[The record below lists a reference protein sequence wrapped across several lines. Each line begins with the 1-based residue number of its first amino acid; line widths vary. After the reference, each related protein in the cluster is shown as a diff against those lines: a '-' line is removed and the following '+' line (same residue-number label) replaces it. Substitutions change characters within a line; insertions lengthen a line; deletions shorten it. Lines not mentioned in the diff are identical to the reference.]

1 MTVVGHGESLRPAG
15 RPLPAVAWLLVG
27 AVAAVLAAV
36 LTATSGRYGY
46 HRDELYFRMLDPAWG
61 YVDQPPLNPWLVR
74 TATAVLGDTVEAV
87 RVPATLGL
95 VGAVLLAALL
105 ARELGGR
112 RGAQVLAAA
121 AYGTAATPLI
131 FGHTFLTTSL
141 DLVVWGGVL
150 WCAVRALLRDP
161 RYWVAAGAVAG
172 AGTYGKLL
180 VGALL
185 AALAIGVLAAGPRRV
200 LATPWPWAG
209 AAATLVV
216 GLPNLLY
223 QAAHG
228 WPQLAMGAALRAENA
243 ADVRV
248 DMWPFQV
255 LTLGPP
261 LAVVWVIGLVALWRR
276 PAWRPLR
283 GLVVAYP
290 ALLLFTFAAGAQVY
304 YASGLVIAFLAAGAV
319 VMARWAR
326 TTARRAAVVGLV
338 ALNAA
343 GSAVIGLPLVSVT
356 ELGSTPV
363 PDVNQTARDAV
374 GWPAYVRQIEAVH
387 AALPDA
393 DRDRAV
399 VVTQN
404 YGEAGAVDRFASD
417 LPVYSGHNALH
428 ALGPPPDDA
437 AVAVVVGDDVAGW
450 SRLFAR
456 CEVADRLDNGV
467 GVDNEEQGVAVMVCR
482 DPAGG
487 WGAVWPRL
495 AHLD

>member
-1 MTVVGHGESLRPAG
+1 MTPTPARPTTERA
-15 RPLPAVAWLLVG
+15 LPAFARLPVG
-27 AVAAVLAAV
+27 AVAAVLAVV

-61 YVDQPPLNPWLVR
+61 YVDQPPLIPWLAR
-74 TATAVLGDTVEAV
+74 TATAVLGDSVEAV

-105 ARELGGR
+105 ARELGGG
-112 RGAQVLAAA
+112 RGAQALAAG

-150 WCAVRALLRDP
+150 WCVARALLRDP

-185 AALAIGVLAAGPRRV
+185 GALAIGILAAGPRRV

-209 AAATLVV
+209 AVTAVVV

-223 QAAHG
+223 QAVHG
-228 WPQLAMGAALRAENA
+228 WPQLAMGAGLRAENA

-248 DMWPFQV
+248 DMWLFQL

-261 LAVVWVIGLVALWRR
+261 LAVIWVTGLVALWRR

-283 GLVVAYP
+283 GLVAAYP
-290 ALLLFTFAAGAQVY
+290 VLLAFTFAAGAQVY
-304 YASGLVIAFLAAGAV
+304 YASGLLMAFLAAGAV
-319 VMARWAR
+319 VAVAWAR
-326 TTARRAAVVGLV
+326 TTARRVAVAGLV

-343 GSAVIGLPLVSVT
+343 GSAVIGLPLIPVAD
-356 ELGSTPV
+356 LGSTPV
-363 PDVNQTARDAV
+363 PEINQTARDAV
-374 GWPAYVRQIEAVH
+374 GWPAYARQIEAVH

-393 DRDRAV
+393 DRERAV

-404 YGEAGAVDRFASD
+404 YGEAGAVDRYAPD

-437 AVAVVVGDDVAGW
+437 SVAVVVGAGGLCG
-450 SRLFAR
+450 RA
-456 CEVADRLDNGV
+456 APG
-467 GVDNEEQGVAVMVCR
+467 
-482 DPAGG
+482 AGGPPRPQRPRGGGGRG
-487 WGAVWPRL
+487 WGAPPPPPPPGRGRVRRWGRRGGEV
-495 AHLD
+495 